1 MGVPSD
7 KRAGVEEIL
16 TYLPY
21 FETVEEDM
29 ISRVVTQ
36 ELEEDGSMPVDTIMY
51 RDPILG
57 FIEDAYVANI
67 LEPKYIDIM
76 NAEAQGE
83 IELEVLVYALPQASY
98 QLTMSVLTCIIR
110 QEQFAPGL
118 WGLATKEGWFLKILQ
133 RLEALMEEDD

>member
-51 RDPILG
+51 RNPILG

-67 LEPKYIDIM
+67 LEPKYIEIM

-118 WGLATKEGWFLKILQ
+118 WALATKEGWFLKILQ
-133 RLEALMEEDD
+133 RLEVLMEEDD